1 MHKTQEIWT
10 REDRAP
16 KSMEVQTQHL
26 RQSNEVMG
34 YSKTFTLLGQNN
46 LKVKSMKVRIGSE
59 PPYF

>member
-26 RQSNEVMG
+26 RQSNEALG

-46 LKVKSMKVRIGSE
+46 LKVKSMKVRKGGG
-59 PPYF
+59 PPYL